1 MRTAFRPSGC
11 SAPTWLLDDP
21 KPPATGAPAAQP
33 PAVNREKGANRLGRS
48 ARRPLA
54 LCHRQVGVSGWSHRR
69 QQGIHPW
76 RSPTRSPTRPRRAQ
90 RLAMGSK
97 SSIPAALATARKPL
111 DAPTSS
117 RDLAAR
123 SRTSSRDLAAGSP
136 TSSRER
142 DSHRVPRS
150 SPSSCTPDGVQ
161 AAHGTR
167 RDAPAREAVG
177 HPRSRATSHASA
189 RVVTN
194 LALAYRVVPVLC
206 ASR

>member
-1 MRTAFRPSGC
+1 M
-11 SAPTWLLDDP
+11 WLLDDL

-33 PAVNREKGANRLGRS
+33 PAVNQPRAVNREEGASRQGRS

-54 LCHRQVGVSGWSHRR
+54 LCHRQVGVSGLSHGR

-76 RSPTRSPTRPRRAQ
+76 RSAMRSPTRPRRAQ
-90 RLAMGSK
+90 RLAPGSK
-97 SSIPAALATARKPL
+97 SSLPAALETALATARKPLDAPTSSRDLATARKPL

-123 SRTSSRDLAAGSP
+123 SP
-136 TSSRER
+136 TSYCER
-142 DSHRVPRS
+142 DSHRVPREA
-150 SPSSCTPDGVQ
+150 PSSCTPDGVQ

-177 HPRSRATSHASA
+177 HPRRRATSHASA
-189 RVVTN
+189 RVGS
-194 LALAYRVVPVLC
+194 AYRVALVLC

>member
-11 SAPTWLLDDP
+11 SPPTWLLDDP

-33 PAVNREKGANRLGRS
+33 PAVNREEEPSRLGRS

-76 RSPTRSPTRPRRAQ
+76 RSATRSPTRPRRAQ

-111 DAPTSS
+111 YAP
-117 RDLAAR
+117 
-123 SRTSSRDLAAGSP
+123 TSSRDLAAGSP

-177 HPRSRATSHASA
+177 HPRRRATSHASA

-194 LALAYRVVPVLC
+194 LALAYRVAPVLC